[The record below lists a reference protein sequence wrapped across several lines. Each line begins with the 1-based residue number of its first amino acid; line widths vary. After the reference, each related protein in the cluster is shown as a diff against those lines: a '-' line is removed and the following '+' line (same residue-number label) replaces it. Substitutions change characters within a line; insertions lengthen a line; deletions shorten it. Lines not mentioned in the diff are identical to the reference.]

1 VILHPG
7 ILALIIGSLVVT
19 AMMVYSSFLGLTIL
33 RKWDISSSSPAQ
45 LALERKTYLIS
56 TIMNSV
62 LGFEIFSA
70 LLFVYTVEDM
80 HRIFVGAMC
89 ATGTLNA
96 NPIGWYV
103 LYTKIVIFFVS
114 SIWIA
119 FNYIDQR
126 ADDYPLVKKKYALL
140 LVITP
145 IVALDAYLQLK
156 YFLGLKPNIITSC
169 CGSLFSETGS
179 GIASSLSALPVKP
192 TMALFYGS
200 ITLFLLNL
208 FAVLGLPNRTL
219 RYLLPETA
227 FLVFIASIAA
237 IIAFIS
243 PYFYEIPTHHCPFD
257 ILQSGYYFIGFP
269 LYITLFSGVFFGMM
283 TGLLEPFKKL
293 PSLHGTIL
301 KLQKKWAFLSIV
313 LILIFTVI
321 ASWPIVFSSFTLE
334 GYY

>member
-7 ILALIIGSLVVT
+7 ILALLVGSLVVT
-19 AMMVYSSFLGLTIL
+19 AMMCYSSLLGLTIL
-33 RKWDISSSSPAQ
+33 RKWDINSNSPAQ

-62 LGFEIFSA
+62 LGFEVFSS

-80 HRIFVGAMC
+80 HRLFVGAMC

-103 LYTKIVIFFVS
+103 LYTKMVIFFAS

-126 ADDYPLVKKKYALL
+126 ADDYPLVRKKYAMLML
-140 LVITP
+140 ITP

-156 YFLGLKPNIITSC
+156 YFLGLKPDIITSC
-169 CGSLFSETGS
+169 CGSLFSEGGS
-179 GIASSLSALPVKP
+179 GIASSLSSLPVKP
-192 TMALFYGS
+192 TMVLFYGS
-200 ITLFLLNL
+200 LTLFLLNL
-208 FAVLGLPNRTL
+208 FAVIRLPNPSL
-219 RYLLPETA
+219 RYLLPGTA
-227 FLVFIASIAA
+227 LLVFIASIAA
-237 IIAFIS
+237 VIAFLS

-257 ILQSGYYFIGFP
+257 ILQSGYHFVGFP
-269 LYITLFSGVFFGMM
+269 LYISLFSGVFFGMM
-283 TGLLEPFKKL
+283 AGLIEPFKNR
-293 PSLHGTIL
+293 PSLRSTVM
-301 KLQKKWAFLSIV
+301 KLQKKWAVWSIV
-313 LILIFTVI
+313 LILLFTVV